1 MCRDLSLDDAR
12 VHDPSATVRGF
23 AFDGTEMTSTLR
35 QTNATLRQLLK
46 IAERRLQRPCA
57 PFDLE
62 WCLQSALQKSAARPR
77 YFGFGDELPMREWS
91 CGSDGHSLLIGFA
104 EYEVRTPAQR
114 IPVLLAHYPKV
125 VGNQSTTQSVWI
137 CPTED
142 YARLYRF
149 LRRAAAHD
157 PQVAPPLMSD
167 EDRQRLWDNT
177 IGFLLKGK
185 EAWNEFQVPLRRGVM
200 LIGEPGNGKT
210 MAARWLR
217 SQAERHGFEWKT
229 ISGEDYDRARTS
241 GGLTPLLALDEPG
254 LVFLDDFDRGLE
266 NREQVGATQDH
277 SALLSALDGMDTPQG
292 VVYVFTSNLTPAQL
306 DPAIRRPGRI
316 DAFVPFP
323 RPSAPLR
330 RKFFTECWPEP
341 LRQAIPVSEAVAC
354 TEGLSFA
361 EIDEVK
367 KLLVLHYI
375 DHNEWDWSRAWKDFQ
390 ARSSATP
397 KRPPIGFAS
406 ALRARNPTTADGEA
420 APPAT
425 KLASN

>member
-1 MCRDLSLDDAR
+1 MLHPSEALLHDGADMPTLLD
-12 VHDPSATVRGF
+12 
-23 AFDGTEMTSTLR
+23 
-35 QTNATLRQLLK
+35 QTNATLRELLTL
-46 IAERRLQRPCA
+46 AEQRLQRACA

-62 WCLQSALQKSAARPR
+62 WCLQTALQKAAARPR
-77 YFGFGDELPMREWS
+77 HFGLTTDLPMREWS

-104 EYEVRTPAQR
+104 QFEVRTPDHR
-114 IPVLLAHYPKV
+114 IPVLLAQYPKV
-125 VGNQSTTQSVWI
+125 VGNQSTTESVWI
-137 CPTED
+137 CPVDE

-157 PQVAPPLMSD
+157 PDVLPPLMND

-177 IGFLLKGK
+177 IGFLQKGK
-185 EAWNEFQVPLRRGVM
+185 QAWNDFQVPLRRGVM

-217 SQAERHGFEWKT
+217 SQADQHGFEWKT
-229 ISGEDYDRARTS
+229 ISGEEYDRARTN
-241 GGLTPLLALDEPG
+241 GGLMPLLALDEPG

-266 NREQVGATQDH
+266 NREQVGSTQDH

-292 VVYVFTSNLTPAQL
+292 VVFVFTSNLTLPQL

-316 DAFVPFP
+316 DAFISFP
-323 RPSAPLR
+323 RPHAALR
-330 RKFFTECWPEP
+330 RKFLNECWPEA
-341 LRQAIPVSEAVAC
+341 LRNAIPLAEAVSC
-354 TEGLSFA
+354 TEGLSYA

-375 DHNEWDWSRAWKDFQ
+375 DHQVWDWSRAWTDFQ
-390 ARSSATP
+390 ARANATP

-406 ALRARNPTTADGEA
+406 VIATRNSTAADGA
-420 APPAT
+420 STPPAT
-425 KLASN
+425 KLSAE